1 MKITKDQAEI
11 MLKKMPEM
19 AGTNTM
25 GVAEV
30 FSLATNVRCFPIVA
44 SNNR

>member
-1 MKITKDQAEI
+1 MKITKLEAQK

-19 AGTNTM
+19 ADTNTM

-30 FSLATNVRCFPIVA
+30 FSISHNVLRV
-44 SNNR
+44 